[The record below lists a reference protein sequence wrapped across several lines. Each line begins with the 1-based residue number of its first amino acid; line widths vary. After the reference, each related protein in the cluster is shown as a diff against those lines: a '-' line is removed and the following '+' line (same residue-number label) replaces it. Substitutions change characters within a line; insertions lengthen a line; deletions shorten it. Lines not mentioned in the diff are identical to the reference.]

1 MSVGRA
7 ASGAASPISR
17 RRAGG
22 RWAAAQLDIAAVT
35 FDFGNTLVPVRRE
48 NLQAVVERTAREV
61 AERLGPFR
69 VDAFLEAWR
78 EERERQFAEDVPELR
93 EVDVEQ
99 RVTRVLA
106 RLRGMAAPS
115 RTERWDDIAAG
126 RHSTDAERT
135 DVVRAYSQAFVE
147 LVPAPPDVGPLL
159 ERLAGRFRLGV
170 LSNWPLASTIDRFVE
185 AAGWDRHL
193 AAVVVSQR
201 VGTIKPDGAIFDAAA
216 RALGVPGPRILHVG
230 DDWIADVVGAK
241 RAGWHAAYLRDA
253 QDGSPLPG
261 SRPDRSVR
269 ADIVLHRLSEI
280 EGVLPR

>member
-1 MSVGRA
+1 VSAGRRGSA
-7 ASGAASPISR
+7 R
-17 RRAGG
+17 
-22 RWAAAQLDIAAVT
+22 QLDIAAVT

-48 NLQAVVERTAREV
+48 HLQAVVERTAREV
-61 AERLGPFR
+61 AERLGPFG
-69 VDAFLEAWR
+69 VDSFLESWR

-93 EVDVEQ
+93 EVDVEK
-99 RVTRVLA
+99 RATRVLA
-106 RLRGMAAPS
+106 RLRGMAPPS
-115 RTERWDDIAAG
+115 RSERWDDTAAAV
-126 RHSTDAERT
+126 HSTDGERT
-135 DVVRAYSQAFVE
+135 DVVRAYSRAFVD
-147 LVPAPPDVGPLL
+147 LVPAPPEVGPLL

-170 LSNWPLASTIDRFVE
+170 LSNWPLASTIDRFLE

-216 RALGVPGPRILHVG
+216 RELGVPGLRILHVG
-230 DDWIADVVGAK
+230 DDWVADVVGAK

-269 ADIVLHRLSEI
+269 ADIVLDRLSEI
-280 EGVLPR
+280 EAVLPA

>member
-1 MSVGRA
+1 VSAGRRGKA
-7 ASGAASPISR
+7 R
-17 RRAGG
+17 R
-22 RWAAAQLDIAAVT
+22 LDIAAVT

-48 NLQAVVERTAREV
+48 HLQAVVERTAREV
-61 AERLGPFR
+61 AESLGPFG

-115 RTERWDDIAAG
+115 RSVRWDDVAAA
-126 RHSTDAERT
+126 RHSTVAERT
-135 DVVRAYSQAFVE
+135 DVVRAYSRAFVD

-159 ERLAGRFRLGV
+159 ERLATRFRLGV
-170 LSNWPLASTIDRFVE
+170 LSNWPLAATIDRFVE
-185 AAGWDRHL
+185 AAAWDRHL

-201 VGTIKPDGAIFDAAA
+201 VGTIKPGGAIFDAAA
-216 RALGVPGPRILHVG
+216 RELGVPGSRILHVG
-230 DDWIADVVGAK
+230 DDWVADVVGAK

-269 ADIVLHRLSEI
+269 ADIVLDRLSEI
-280 EGVLPR
+280 EAVLPA